1 MTYLLLSG
9 AGSKQSLLDKVF
21 SLPSD
26 FFLPPIVPTPMS
38 NHQDLPISRV
48 MQTSILHCTTDTPL
62 HEAAKYMADRQCSS
76 IVIMENQQAVGLWT
90 EHDALTINFSA
101 LTVLA
106 RPITE
111 FMSSPV
117 HTAPQQ
123 MLLSEAALFLN
134 THKLRHLV
142 VVNEAG
148 HPVGILSQT
157 DIVMNQGLEPYL
169 RLREVQSVMR
179 PDPLVIQGSLKVTEA
194 AHQMRILKQDA
205 AIIIDN
211 HQMGIITERDIVSFI
226 ARQLEDIPVMEIA
239 SQPVLS
245 VDEST
250 PLINARDLLINHH
263 IRHLVVRDNQSIISG
278 LLSFSDILVG
288 AEYLYLS
295 DLSDA
300 LAQRDMALVRSR
312 QNLQL
317 AERVINSSLEG
328 IIITDADTRI
338 EFVNPAFT
346 SLTGFTLED
355 IAGKKPSVLSSG
367 RQDSAF
373 YDQMWQSLK
382 TSGYWRG
389 EVWNR
394 RKSGELYLELLTI
407 TAITNDEGVNQHY
420 AGLFSDITHMRENE
434 DKIRHLAYY
443 DVLTRLPNRRLLEDR
458 IKLAIRHAH
467 RETQQLAIMFIDLDH
482 FKQVNDTLGHALGD
496 ELLLNVAARM
506 TAKLREDDTLA
517 RLGGDEFIAL
527 LPNINGFSEA
537 TNVARRLIE
546 AVSAPYSLQ
555 GHSFRIGCSM
565 GISLYPDDGNTPE
578 VLIQHADA
586 AMYRAKHEGRNTYRL
601 YQADIDRKARDQLSM
616 ETALR
621 NAVETGEGLYMAYQP
636 LVRRDNKQLISAEA
650 LARWDHP
657 EHGPILPGKFITL
670 AESSGL
676 ILPLG
681 KRVIDLVLED
691 MARWRG
697 AGKKL
702 VPIAINLSAAQFW
715 QPDFVATI
723 KQKLHDNDIPA
734 SLITFELT
742 ESILLNRQADGTA
755 LLQQL
760 RELGCGIALDDFGT
774 GYSSLSYLHN
784 IPAHSLKIDRSFIE
798 ALDHEENNS
807 RTIVA
812 AISSLARELGLKVV
826 AEGVETEQQWH
837 LLGNYAIDFIQ
848 GYLIAKPQPQGQF
861 AEHLSDR

>member
-1 MTYLLLSG
+1 
-9 AGSKQSLLDKVF
+9 
-21 SLPSD
+21 
-26 FFLPPIVPTPMS
+26 
-38 NHQDLPISRV
+38 
-48 MQTSILHCTTDTPL
+48 
-62 HEAAKYMADRQCSS
+62 MADRQCSS

-355 IAGKKPSVLSSG
+355 IAGKSP
-367 RQDSAF
+367 ACC
-373 YDQMWQSLK
+373 
-382 TSGYWRG
+382 
-389 EVWNR
+389 
-394 RKSGELYLELLTI
+394 
-407 TAITNDEGVNQHY
+407 
-420 AGLFSDITHMRENE
+420 
-434 DKIRHLAYY
+434 
-443 DVLTRLPNRRLLEDR
+443 
-458 IKLAIRHAH
+458 
-467 RETQQLAIMFIDLDH
+467 
-482 FKQVNDTLGHALGD
+482 
-496 ELLLNVAARM
+496 
-506 TAKLREDDTLA
+506 
-517 RLGGDEFIAL
+517 
-527 LPNINGFSEA
+527 
-537 TNVARRLIE
+537 
-546 AVSAPYSLQ
+546 LQ
-555 GHSFRIGCSM
+555 GVRIQPFMTKCG
-565 GISLYPDDGNTPE
+565 SLSKP
-578 VLIQHADA
+578 
-586 AMYRAKHEGRNTYRL
+586 
-601 YQADIDRKARDQLSM
+601 
-616 ETALR
+616 
-621 NAVETGEGLYMAYQP
+621 AVIG
-636 LVRRDNKQLISAEA
+636 AE
-650 LARWDHP
+650 
-657 EHGPILPGKFITL
+657 K
-670 AESSGL
+670 
-676 ILPLG
+676 
-681 KRVIDLVLED
+681 
-691 MARWRG
+691 
-697 AGKKL
+697 
-702 VPIAINLSAAQFW
+702 
-715 QPDFVATI
+715 
-723 KQKLHDNDIPA
+723 
-734 SLITFELT
+734 
-742 ESILLNRQADGTA
+742 
-755 LLQQL
+755 
-760 RELGCGIALDDFGT
+760 FGT
-774 GYSSLSYLHN
+774 
-784 IPAHSLKIDRSFIE
+784 
-798 ALDHEENNS
+798 
-807 RTIVA
+807 VA
-812 AISSLARELGLKVV
+812 NRASCIL
-826 AEGVETEQQWH
+826 
-837 LLGNYAIDFIQ
+837 NC
-848 GYLIAKPQPQGQF
+848 
-861 AEHLSDR
+861 

>member
-1 MTYLLLSG
+1 
-9 AGSKQSLLDKVF
+9 
-21 SLPSD
+21 
-26 FFLPPIVPTPMS
+26 
-38 NHQDLPISRV
+38 
-48 MQTSILHCTTDTPL
+48 
-62 HEAAKYMADRQCSS
+62 MADRRCSS
-76 IVIMENQQAVGLWT
+76 IVIIENQQAVGLWT

-101 LTVLA
+101 LTALT

-142 VVNEAG
+142 VVNEAQY
-148 HPVGILSQT
+148 PVGILSQT
-157 DIVMNQGLEPYL
+157 DIIMNQGLEPYL
-169 RLREVQSVMR
+169 RLREVKSAMR
-179 PDPLVIQGSLKVTEA
+179 FNPLVIQNSLKVTEA
-194 AHQMRILKQDA
+194 AHQMRTLEHDA

-226 ARQLEDIPVMEIA
+226 ARQLEDMPVMEMA

-245 VDEST
+245 INET
-250 PLINARDLLINHH
+250 APLINARDLLINHH
-263 IRHLVVRDNQSIISG
+263 IRHLVVRDDQGTITG
-278 LLSFSDILVG
+278 LLSFSDILAG

-295 DLSDA
+295 DLRDA
-300 LAQRDMALVRSR
+300 LAQRDMALARSR

-346 SLTGFTLED
+346 TLTGFTLED

-367 RQDSAF
+367 RQDPTF
-373 YDQMWQSLK
+373 YDQMWASLK

-407 TAITNDEGVNQHY
+407 TAITDEDGINQHY

-443 DVLTRLPNRRLLEDR
+443 DILTRLPNRRLLEDR
-458 IKLAIRHAH
+458 IKLAVSHAH
-467 RETQQLAIMFIDLDH
+467 REKQQLAILFIDLDH

-546 AVSAPYSLQ
+546 TVSDPYSLQ
-555 GHSFRIGCSM
+555 GNCFRIGCSM
-565 GISLYPDDGNTPE
+565 GISLYPEDGNTPE
-578 VLIQHADA
+578 ALIQHADA

-621 NAVETGEGLYMAYQP
+621 NAVDTGKGLYMAYQP
-636 LVRRDNKQLISAEA
+636 LVSRDNRQLISAEA
-650 LARWDHP
+650 LARWSHP
-657 EHGPILPGKFITL
+657 EHGPILPSEFITL

-681 KRVIDLVLED
+681 ERVIDLVLED
-691 MARWRG
+691 MVRWRN

-702 VPIAINLSAAQFW
+702 VPIAINLSATQFW

-723 KQKLHDNDIPA
+723 TQKLHDTDIQA

-742 ESILLNRQADGTA
+742 ESILLNRQADGAA

-760 RELGCGIALDDFGT
+760 RALGCGISLDDFGT

-807 RTIVA
+807 RAIVA
-812 AISSLARELGLKVV
+812 AIASLARELGLKVV

-837 LLGNYAIDFIQ
+837 LLDNYPIDFIQ
-848 GYLIAKPQPQGQF
+848 GYLVAKPQPQGQF
-861 AEHLSDR
+861 SEHLSPR